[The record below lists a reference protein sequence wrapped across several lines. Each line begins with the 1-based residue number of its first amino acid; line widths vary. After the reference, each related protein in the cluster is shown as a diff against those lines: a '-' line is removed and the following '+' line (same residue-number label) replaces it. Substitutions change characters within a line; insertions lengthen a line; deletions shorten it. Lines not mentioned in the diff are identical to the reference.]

1 MIGASSKENLPRFN
15 TSESSAQLFKIINED
30 NKAVEYCTNIWS
42 YFLKEI
48 PITLD
53 DMTLLKGIITA
64 CHGDFYL
71 EMSSVLTQNAAQ
83 VE

>member
-1 MIGASSKENLPRFN
+1 MK
-15 TSESSAQLFKIINED
+15 T
-30 NKAVEYCTNIWS
+30 VHIWS